1 MKRILYIVIL
11 SFSGLFLSS
20 CGEGHIDV
28 TDTPYNP
35 KIVMDAYIYGGQ
47 KVKDIRIT
55 RNFPLNKNVDISQI
69 IISDASVQ
77 ITDISANKTYP
88 LSYNPQ
94 TMMYEYAGD
103 DFIVDYGKSYRI
115 NVAAKIDGK
124 ELKCSSVTTVPDKG
138 LSSPIHD
145 LGGIGY
151 RQQNP
156 DGTIKKVNL
165 YIKPSENAAAIIL
178 SITAM
183 DASLNNYIYDN
194 AYSSETDTQ
203 KIKDNWDDLR
213 QSYGWQQG
221 VAPGTP
227 SFNMEIEWYSIYF
240 YGRYRVVIY
249 AADRNFEQY
258 FLTAKSVM
266 EQDGNFHEPK
276 MYIDGDGIGVFGSAV
291 KDTVYFTIKR

>member
-1 MKRILYIVIL
+1 VKRILYITIL
-11 SFSGLFLSS
+11 SIAGLLLSS

-28 TDTPYNP
+28 TDAAYNP
-35 KIVMDAYIYGGQ
+35 KIVLDAYIYGGQ

-55 RNFPLNKNVDISQI
+55 RNFPLNKNIDISRI

-77 ITDISANKTYP
+77 ITDLSANKIYP
-88 LSYNPQ
+88 LSYNSQ
-94 TMMYEYAGD
+94 NMMYEYSGD
-103 DFIVDYGKSYRI
+103 DLIIDYGKSYRI
-115 NVAAKIDGK
+115 DVKAKIDGK
-124 ELKCSSVTTVPDKG
+124 ELSCSSTTTVPKKG
-138 LSSPIHD
+138 LSSPIRD
-145 LGGIGY
+145 IGEMGY
-151 RQQNP
+151 REL
-156 DGTIKKVNL
+156 DAYGKVKKVN
-165 YIKPSENAAAIIL
+165 INIVPSDNAAATIL

-213 QSYGWQQG
+213 QSYAWQQG
-221 VAPGTP
+221 IAPGTP
-227 SFNMEIEWYSIYF
+227 SFNIDIEWYSIFF
-240 YGRYRVVIY
+240 YGKYRVVIY
-249 AADRNFEQY
+249 AADRNFERY

>member
-1 MKRILYIVIL
+1 MVL
-11 SFSGLFLSS
+11 SIAGLFLSS

-28 TDTPYNP
+28 TDTAYNP

-55 RNFPLNKNVDISQI
+55 RNFPLNKNIDISQI

-94 TMMYEYAGD
+94 NMMYDYTGD
-103 DFIVDYGKSYRI
+103 DLIIEYGKSYRI
-115 NVAAKIDGK
+115 NVAAKIEGK
-124 ELKCSSVTTVPDKG
+124 ELSCSSVTTVPNRG
-138 LSSPIHD
+138 LSSPLHD
-145 LGGIGY
+145 LGEMGY
-151 RQQNP
+151 RELDAN
-156 DGTIKKVNL
+156 GKVKKVNL
-165 YIKPSENAAAIIL
+165 NILSSDNAAATIL

-221 VAPGTP
+221 IAPGTP
-227 SFNMEIEWYSIYF
+227 NFNMDVEWYSIYF
-240 YGRYRVVIY
+240 YGKYRVVIY
-249 AADRNFEQY
+249 AADRNFFHY
-258 FLTAKSVM
+258 FLSAKSVM

-276 MYIDGDGIGVFGSAV
+276 MYIDGEGIGVFGSAV